1 MGDPI
6 VHHVVFSVK
15 KLTVSHLAVDPK
27 RNKTLNHIILPSDF
41 CTVYLRSCYFT
52 VLKEYNLF
60 MMGCVGL
67 VGLESL
73 MRPEDWLTE
82 TFPWDLHCYCHC
94 PSVNIPQEN
103 TIPISTLHTYSQHTS
118 SISVLLAMAYT
129 GCFLLFRKVKVPKL
143 FH

>member
-73 MRPEDWLTE
+73 MHPGDLLTE
-82 TFPWDLHCYCHC
+82 AFPWD
-94 PSVNIPQEN
+94 
-103 TIPISTLHTYSQHTS
+103 
-118 SISVLLAMAYT
+118 
-129 GCFLLFRKVKVPKL
+129 
-143 FH
+143 